1 MPKYELIEDN
11 RISHTSIQFLRPNVA
26 PFSPKIA
33 SAVSP
38 QLHIFPDIKVFH
50 AHAGFFAH

>member
-50 AHAGFFAH
+50 AHAEFFAH